1 MFELRYGPPPP
12 DCWEPP
18 EVDLGP
24 KLVDEDEEPF
34 EPVYFEPPI
43 ELYDQ
48 ED

>member
-1 MFELRYGPPPP
+1 MLDPLPYGPPPP

-24 KLVDEDEEPF
+24 KLNEDEEPF

-43 ELYDQ
+43 WVYE